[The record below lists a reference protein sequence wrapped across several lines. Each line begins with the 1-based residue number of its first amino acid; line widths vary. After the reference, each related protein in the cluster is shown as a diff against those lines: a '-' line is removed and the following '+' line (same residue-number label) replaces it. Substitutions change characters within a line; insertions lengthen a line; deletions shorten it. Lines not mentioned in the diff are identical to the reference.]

1 MCCVKTTQ
9 FSDNTSFLEVE
20 HFVTIVRIWPR
31 FVRQPQN
38 KLLLNLNQG
47 TFQEVIRY
55 TNLFQ
60 SQKQKSVGCI
70 L

>member
-1 MCCVKTTQ
+1 MCCVKATQ

-20 HFVTIVRIWPR
+20 HLVTIVRIWLR

-47 TFQEVIRY
+47 TFQKVIRY
-55 TNLFQ
+55 TSLSQ
-60 SQKQKSVGCI
+60 SQKQKSIGCS